1 MKKTILFML
10 ISLFILSGCTKENM
24 VEPSPLLT
32 TSMLTMHAST
42 DNYEEFQQLFVNGM
56 NEKLTK
62 EYFDT
67 LKNKEKQ
74 HTEASIPNMSL
85 IKYADD
91 SALLV
96 QISQNT
102 DTGHYEVFNVI
113 EVPQEI
119 LNHFNESLIHTLEIS
134 N

>member
-1 MKKTILFML
+1 
-10 ISLFILSGCTKENM
+10 
-24 VEPSPLLT
+24 
-32 TSMLTMHAST
+32 MHAST

-56 NEKLTK
+56 NEKLIE

-74 HTEASIPNMSL
+74 YTEASIPNMSL
-85 IKYADD
+85 IQYADD

-119 LNHFNESLIHTLEIS
+119 LNYFNESLIHTLDIS